1 MIFKIQSIDQER
13 LGIRQRTRGGTWI
26 SLRGGNKRDLMM
38 GGVDRI
44 GQEWDDKVGM
54 GGEEEV
60 EGGNAGI
67 DS

>member
-54 GGEEEV
+54 GGKKRLK
-60 EGGNAGI
+60 EGMQG
-67 DS
+67 